1 MNMVGQISLPKC
13 AFNSLGTSS
22 EVELLD
28 QNVLRFY
35 LLVMEKKFAILRCGE
50 VIVAYKPFSLNC
62 V

>member
-35 LLVMEKKFAILRCGE
+35 LLVMEKMFTC
-50 VIVAYKPFSLNC
+50 
-62 V
+62 